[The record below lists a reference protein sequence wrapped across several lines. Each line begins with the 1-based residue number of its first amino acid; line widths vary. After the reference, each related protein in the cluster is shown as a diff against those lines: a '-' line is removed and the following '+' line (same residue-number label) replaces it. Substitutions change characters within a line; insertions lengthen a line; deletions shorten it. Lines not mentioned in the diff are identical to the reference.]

1 MDSQLI
7 RRLSDAFAPLSA
19 PYTLFDGKGKLLL
32 GSVRQTV
39 QPPLGLAFMQPTL
52 SQGAMFVNVDAGDGF
67 LVMTPP
73 SPAAAENLLMA
84 AALIKALWEARQ
96 TTGERER
103 GFRQLLLGE
112 LSLSEAEAMIAENR
126 FPREAP
132 RCVMAM
138 SIKAPVQPSAE
149 STLKGILPLDTQ
161 DMLVPISRHSA
172 ALIKSVDGATQA
184 DELYE
189 YAAAMRETALSEE
202 GIALTIG
209 IGDVVN
215 MAAEL
220 SKSYRQAHTAMEIGC
235 VFHPKDS
242 VFLSR
247 TMLLERFLYDIPPEI
262 AAAYH
267 QMLFNR
273 KTARLFSDEMLET
286 VNMFLSKDLNLSDT
300 ARQMYI
306 HRNTLV
312 YRLDKVQKQLG
323 LDLRHFAD
331 AMTFKLLF
339 EMKKCAELHPD
350 ILPRERK

>member
-19 PYTLFDGKGKLLL
+19 PYTLFDGKGRLLL
-32 GSVRQTV
+32 GSVHQTV
-39 QPPLGLAFMQPTL
+39 QPPLDLDYLQPTF
-52 SQGAMFVNVDAGDGF
+52 SQGAMFIRVDAGDGF
-67 LVMTPP
+67 ILMTPD
-73 SPAAAENLLMA
+73 SICAAEHLLMA
-84 AALIKALWEARQ
+84 ASMVKALWEAQ
-96 TTGERER
+96 KTTGEKDR
-103 GFRQLLLGE
+103 GFQQLLLGE

-126 FPREAP
+126 FPKEAA
-132 RCVMAM
+132 RCVMVM

-149 STLKGILPLDTQ
+149 RTLRSILPLDAQ

-172 ALIKSVDGATQA
+172 ALIKSLESVAQS

-189 YAAAMRETALSEE
+189 YAAAMQETALSEE

-209 IGDVVN
+209 IGEPVGT
-215 MAAEL
+215 ATEL
-220 SKSYRQAHTAMEIGC
+220 SKSYRQALTAMEIGC

-247 TMLLERFLYDIPPEI
+247 TMLLERFLYDIPPET
-262 AAAYH
+262 ATAYH
-267 QMLFNR
+267 QLLFNR
-273 KTARLFSDEMLET
+273 RTARLFSDEMLET
-286 VNMFLSKDLNLSDT
+286 INMFLSKDLNMSDT

-323 LDLRHFAD
+323 LDLRHFSD

-339 EMKKCAELHPD
+339 EMKKCADLHPNT
-350 ILPRERK
+350 LPRERK